1 MAKGMK
7 FPHQDTFRVLG
18 DAVLKAAL
26 VDLLLK
32 NEDLDTR
39 GKITEEKKQY
49 ESTDGLHKMAREL
62 EIAGFILMS
71 RGEEI
76 EDVQDRPRVQAETLE
91 ALVGA
96 LYRDDGFEVAKEVV
110 GEWFGI

>member
-1 MAKGMK
+1 LSTKSRTAEDIDWDELEDRIKYQFRDRKKLIQAFTRKAHAKEREEDSERMGKGKK

-49 ESTDGLHKMAREL
+49 
-62 EIAGFILMS
+62 
-71 RGEEI
+71 
-76 EDVQDRPRVQAETLE
+76 
-91 ALVGA
+91 
-96 LYRDDGFEVAKEVV
+96 
-110 GEWFGI
+110 